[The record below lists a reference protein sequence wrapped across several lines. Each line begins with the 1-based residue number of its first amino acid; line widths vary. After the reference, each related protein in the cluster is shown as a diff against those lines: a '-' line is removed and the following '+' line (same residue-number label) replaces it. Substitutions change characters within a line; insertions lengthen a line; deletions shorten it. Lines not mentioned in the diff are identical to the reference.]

1 MGGMAVAVRVT
12 ATVTGH
18 RRRGVVEHELELP
31 LSAGP
36 ASARQIIEAAVTA
49 EVAAYEARA
58 EQAGLV
64 RVLTE
69 KSLAE
74 ELVTGAVRAGGGDPL
89 RPPAGPVNAAAAIE
103 TALLAF
109 EDGLFRVFVGDEEVT
124 GEAPATL
131 ADGASV
137 LFLRLVPLAG
147 G

>member
-1 MGGMAVAVRVT
+1 MAVAVTVT

-18 RRRGVVEHELELP
+18 RRRGVAEHDLELP

-69 KSLAE
+69 KALAE
-74 ELVTGAVRAGGGDPL
+74 DLVAGAVRAGGGDPL
-89 RPPAGPVNAAAAIE
+89 RPPAGPVNVGAAIE

-109 EDGLFRVFVGDEEVT
+109 EDGLFRVFVGDVEVT
-124 GEAPATL
+124 DEEPAML
-131 ADGASV
+131 AEGSSL

>member
-1 MGGMAVAVRVT
+1 MAVAVRVT

-18 RRRGVVEHELELP
+18 RRRSVAEHELELP
-31 LSAGP
+31 LPAGP
-36 ASARQIIEAAVTA
+36 ATVQQIIEAAVTA
-49 EVAAYEARA
+49 EGAAYEARA

-69 KSLAE
+69 ESLAE
-74 ELVTGAVRAGGGDPL
+74 ELATGAVRTSGGDPL
-89 RPPAGPVNAAAAIE
+89 RPPAGPVNVAAAVE